1 MAVTPRMIPQA
12 LTHSLRENC
21 LEERAGDGGKMTGQA
36 VTATGPMR
44 KTRKGKHGR
53 VEILR
58 ERAARL
64 REHSLR
70 ATSEA
75 GSGHPTSCLSAADV
89 VAALF
94 FDVMRYDPKNPGNE
108 KCDRFV
114 LSKGHAAPLMYA
126 AWAEAGA
133 FPVKRL
139 LTLRRF
145 DSELEGHPT
154 PRFSGTVAATGSL
167 GQGLSVGVGI
177 AWNARQVDRTDQ
189 RVYVLLGDGEMAEG
203 SVWEAVELAAH
214 YKLDNLL
221 AVVDVNGMGQSQR
234 TMNGFDVD
242 AYAARF
248 RSFGW
253 HALTLEGN
261 DMGAV
266 VRAFDT
272 ARGMRG
278 KPVAL
283 VARTRKGAGV
293 SFLADKENWHGKPLK
308 AGDQLDAAIAEVW
321 AGTATNGPLP
331 NPVSYGGRRSVAKR
345 RISKMPAPRYEKG
358 AEVAT
363 REAYGTALA
372 KLGKVNSNLIVLDAD
387 TKNSTF
393 AERFLDVHP
402 GRYLEGFIAEQNMIG
417 AAVGLS
423 ASGKVPFV
431 STFACFLTRGFDHI
445 RMAAISQA
453 NLKMAGSHCGVSIG
467 PDGPSQMGLE
477 DIAMMRAVPNVDV
490 LYPADAVATER
501 LVETMSRKRGM
512 QYIRLTRPKAAI
524 LYGSKEEFPIG
535 GSKVLRSSKR
545 DVVTVIAAG
554 VTVSEALQAHESLAG
569 EGIAIRVLDAYS
581 VKPIDGRGI
590 LAAAKGTGGRVLTV
604 EDHYFDGGIGDAVLN
619 AVSGHAVAV
628 TKLAVQGVPRSGK
641 PQELMRAFEIDA
653 KAIVDA
659 IHAMLPRRGAKKV
672 ARSARQRRR

>member
-1 MAVTPRMIPQA
+1 
-12 LTHSLRENC
+12 
-21 LEERAGDGGKMTGQA
+21 MTGQA
-36 VTATGPMR
+36 VTATRPTRNMR
-44 KTRKGKHGR
+44 NRKRGR
-53 VEILR
+53 VEILE

-75 GSGHPTSCLSAADV
+75 GSGHPSSCLSAADV

-94 FDVMRYDPKNPGNE
+94 FDVMRYDPMRPGNPE
-108 KCDRFV
+108 CDRFV
-114 LSKGHAAPLMYA
+114 LSKGHAAPLLYA

-133 FPVKRL
+133 FPVERL

-177 AWNARQVDRTDQ
+177 AWSALHLDRRDQ

-203 SVWEAVELAAH
+203 SVWEAVELAA
-214 YKLDNLL
+214 YYRLENLV
-221 AVVDVNGMGQSQR
+221 AIIDVNGLGQSQR
-234 TMNGFDVD
+234 TMNGFDVET
-242 AYAARF
+242 YADRF

-253 HALTLEGN
+253 HALTFEGN
-261 DMGAV
+261 EMNAV
-266 VRAFDT
+266 VGAFD
-272 ARGMRG
+272 AAKALRR
-278 KPVAL
+278 KPIAL
-283 VARTRKGAGV
+283 VAKTEKGSGV
-293 SFLADKENWHGKPLK
+293 SFLANKDNWHGKPLK
-308 AGDQLDAAIAEVW
+308 KGEQLDAALAEVRI
-321 AGTATNGPLP
+321 GTAGNGALP
-331 NPVSYGGRRSVAKR
+331 PPPAYDGGRPAAKPR
-345 RISKMPAPRYEKG
+345 VSRMAAPRYKAG

-372 KLGKVNSNLIVLDAD
+372 KLGKVNPSLVVLDAD
-387 TKNSTF
+387 TKNSTY

-402 GRYLEGFIAEQNMIG
+402 GRYMEGFIAEQNMIG

-423 ASGKVPFV
+423 ASGKIPFV

-445 RMAAISQA
+445 RMAAISRA

-477 DIAMMRAVPNVDV
+477 DIAMMRAVPGVDV

-501 LVETMSRKRGM
+501 LVEAMSRRTGM
-512 QYIRLTRPKAAI
+512 QYVRLTRPKAPI
-524 LYGSKEEFPIG
+524 LYDRKEEFPIG
-535 GSKVLRSSKR
+535 GSKVVRSTKK
-545 DVVTVIAAG
+545 DAVTVVAAG
-554 VTVSEALQAHESLAG
+554 ITVWEALKAHDVLAS

-581 VKPIDGRGI
+581 VKPIDRPGI
-590 LAAAKGTGGRVLTV
+590 LAAARETGNRLLVV
-604 EDHYFDGGIGDAVLN
+604 EDHYFDGGLGDAVLN
-619 AVSGHAVAV
+619 AVSGEGVAV

-641 PQELMRAFEIDA
+641 PEELLRHFGIDA
-653 KAIVDA
+653 KAIIDA
-659 IHAMLPRRGAKKV
+659 VRAMGARRSAK
-672 ARSARQRRR
+672 ARSNGTQRRR

>member
-1 MAVTPRMIPQA
+1 M
-12 LTHSLRENC
+12 
-21 LEERAGDGGKMTGQA
+21 
-36 VTATGPMR
+36 
-44 KTRKGKHGR
+44 KTRKPKR
-53 VEILR
+53 DRLSILR
-58 ERAARL
+58 QRAARL

-94 FDVMRYDPKNPGNE
+94 FDVMRYDPKNPGNPR
-108 KCDRFV
+108 CDRFV

-154 PRFSGTVAATGSL
+154 PRFAGTVAATGSL

-177 AWNARQVDRTDQ
+177 AWNAQQVDRTDQ

-214 YKLDNLL
+214 YKLENLL

-234 TMNGFDVD
+234 TMNGFDVE

-253 HALTLEGN
+253 HALTLDGN
-261 DMGAV
+261 DMTAV
-266 VRAFDT
+266 VRTFDA
-272 ARGMRG
+272 ARRLRG
-278 KPVAL
+278 KPIAL
-283 VARTRKGAGV
+283 LARTLKGSGV
-293 SFLADKENWHGKPLK
+293 SFLADKDNWHGKPVK
-308 AGDQLDAAIAEVW
+308 TGEQLDSAIAEVW
-321 AGTATNGPLP
+321 AGTKTNGALP
-331 NPVSYGGRRSVAKR
+331 APVPRGKWRPVAKSR
-345 RISKMPAPRYEKG
+345 VSKMAAPRYEKG

-372 KLGKVNSNLIVLDAD
+372 KLGKVNPNLMVLDAD

-393 AERFLDVHP
+393 AERFLEVYP
-402 GRYLEGFIAEQNMIG
+402 RRYLEGFIAEQNMIG

-423 ASGKVPFV
+423 ASGQVPFV

-445 RMAAISQA
+445 RMAAISRA
-453 NLKMAGSHCGVSIG
+453 NLKLAGSHCGVSIG

-477 DIAMMRAVPNVDV
+477 DIAMMRAVPNADV

-501 LVETMSRKRGM
+501 LVEAMSRKPGM

-535 GSKVLRSSKR
+535 GSKTLRSSKK

-554 VTVSEALQAHESLAG
+554 VTVAEALEAHAVLAG
-569 EGIAIRVLDAYS
+569 DGIAIRVLDAYS
-581 VKPIDGRGI
+581 VKPIDRKGI
-590 LAAAKGTGGRVLTV
+590 LAAAKATGGQVLTV

-619 AVSGHAVAV
+619 AVNGHGVTV

-641 PQELMRAFEIDA
+641 PEELMRAFEIDA

-659 IHAMLPRRGAKKV
+659 VRAIVPRPAKKKP
-672 ARSARQRRR
+672 ASQRRR

>member
-1 MAVTPRMIPQA
+1 
-12 LTHSLRENC
+12 
-21 LEERAGDGGKMTGQA
+21 
-36 VTATGPMR
+36 
-44 KTRKGKHGR
+44 
-53 VEILR
+53 
-58 ERAARL
+58 
-64 REHSLR
+64 
-70 ATSEA
+70 
-75 GSGHPTSCLSAADV
+75 
-89 VAALF
+89 
-94 FDVMRYDPKNPGNE
+94 MRYDPKNPGNPR
-108 KCDRFV
+108 CDRFV

-154 PRFSGTVAATGSL
+154 PRFAGTVAATGSL
-167 GQGLSVGVGI
+167 GQGLSVGFGI
-177 AWNARQVDRTDQ
+177 AWNAQQVDRTDQ

-214 YKLDNLL
+214 YKLENLL
-221 AVVDVNGMGQSQR
+221 AVVDVNGLGQSQR
-234 TMNGFDVD
+234 TMNGFDVEG
-242 AYAARF
+242 YAARF

-253 HALTLEGN
+253 HALTLDGN
-261 DMGAV
+261 DMASV
-266 VRAFDT
+266 VRTFDA
-272 ARGMRG
+272 ARRLRG

-283 VARTRKGAGV
+283 LARTLKGSGV
-293 SFLADKENWHGKPLK
+293 SFLADKDNWHGKPLK
-308 AGDQLDAAIAEVW
+308 TGEQLDSAVAEVW
-321 AGTATNGPLP
+321 AGTRTNGALP
-331 NPVSYGGRRSVAKR
+331 SPVSPGKWRPVAKSR
-345 RISKMPAPRYEKG
+345 VSKMAAPRYEKG

-372 KLGKVNSNLIVLDAD
+372 KLGKVNPNLMVLDAD

-393 AERFLDVHP
+393 AERFLEVYP
-402 GRYLEGFIAEQNMIG
+402 RRYLEGFIAEQNMIG

-445 RMAAISQA
+445 RMAAISRA
-453 NLKMAGSHCGVSIG
+453 NLKLAGSHCGVSIG

-477 DIAMMRAVPNVDV
+477 DIAMMRAVPNADV

-501 LVETMSRKRGM
+501 LVEAMSRKSGM

-535 GSKVLRSSKR
+535 GSKTLRSSKK

-554 VTVSEALQAHESLAG
+554 VTVAEALKAHAVLAG
-569 EGIAIRVLDAYS
+569 DGIAIRVLDAYS
-581 VKPIDGRGI
+581 VKPIDKKGI
-590 LAAAKGTGGRVLTV
+590 LAAANATGGQVLTV

-619 AVSGHAVAV
+619 AVNGHGVTV

-641 PQELMRAFEIDA
+641 PEELMRAFEIDA

-659 IHAMLPRRGAKKV
+659 VRAMVPRRRAKK
-672 ARSARQRRR
+672 RGSQRRR

>member
-1 MAVTPRMIPQA
+1 
-12 LTHSLRENC
+12 
-21 LEERAGDGGKMTGQA
+21 
-36 VTATGPMR
+36 
-44 KTRKGKHGR
+44 
-53 VEILR
+53 
-58 ERAARL
+58 
-64 REHSLR
+64 
-70 ATSEA
+70 
-75 GSGHPTSCLSAADV
+75 
-89 VAALF
+89 LF
-94 FDVMRYDPKNPGNE
+94 FDVMRYDPKNPGNPR
-108 KCDRFV
+108 CDRFV

-154 PRFSGTVAATGSL
+154 PRFAGTVAATGSL
-167 GQGLSVGVGI
+167 GQGLSVGFGI
-177 AWNARQVDRTDQ
+177 AWNAQQVDRTDQ

-214 YKLDNLL
+214 YKLENLL
-221 AVVDVNGMGQSQR
+221 AVVDVNGLGQSQR
-234 TMNGFDVD
+234 TMNGFDVEG
-242 AYAARF
+242 YAARF

-253 HALTLEGN
+253 HALTLDGN
-261 DMGAV
+261 DMASV
-266 VRAFDT
+266 VRTFDA
-272 ARGMRG
+272 ARRLRG

-283 VARTRKGAGV
+283 LARTLKGSGV
-293 SFLADKENWHGKPLK
+293 SFLADKDNWHGKPLK
-308 AGDQLDAAIAEVW
+308 TGEQLDSAVAEVW
-321 AGTATNGPLP
+321 AGTRTNGALP
-331 NPVSYGGRRSVAKR
+331 SPVSPGKWRPVAKSR
-345 RISKMPAPRYEKG
+345 VSKMAAPRYEKG

-372 KLGKVNSNLIVLDAD
+372 KLGKVNPNLMVLDAD

-393 AERFLDVHP
+393 AERFLEVYP
-402 GRYLEGFIAEQNMIG
+402 RRYLEGFIAEQNMIG

-445 RMAAISQA
+445 RMAAISRA
-453 NLKMAGSHCGVSIG
+453 NLKLAGSHCGVSIG

-477 DIAMMRAVPNVDV
+477 DIAMMRAVPNADV

-501 LVETMSRKRGM
+501 LVEAMSRKSGM

-535 GSKVLRSSKR
+535 GSKTLRSSKK

-554 VTVSEALQAHESLAG
+554 VTVAEALKAHAVLAG
-569 EGIAIRVLDAYS
+569 DGIAIRVLDAYS
-581 VKPIDGRGI
+581 VKPIDKKGI
-590 LAAAKGTGGRVLTV
+590 LAAANATGGQVLTV

-619 AVSGHAVAV
+619 AVNGHGVTV

-641 PQELMRAFEIDA
+641 PEELMRAFEIDA

-659 IHAMLPRRGAKKV
+659 VRAMVPRRRAKK
-672 ARSARQRRR
+672 RGSQRRR